1 MEVIEANLATGM
13 GNVRKILEVAI
24 PEVKGV
30 GGECLFM
37 RRLVSEKS
45 IAVRYPGEVAEF
57 CAWGLM
63 QNKGASP

>member
-37 RRLVSEKS
+37 RRLVSEKVHCS
-45 IAVRYPGEVAEF
+45 AISRRS
-57 CAWGLM
+57 C
-63 QNKGASP
+63 